1 MISVSLLQL
10 SEMCQGELVNTQET
24 FKVTGVTINTRKYA
38 GEDIFIPIIGENF
51 DGHHYVKNAFEQ
63 GAKVALFQ
71 KDHNYEDI
79 SYPLILVDD
88 TRLALGRLAKA
99 YRQLIGANSI
109 SITWFQWQDLGEGYL
124 VSFNEPLL
132 RGECHFG

>member
-1 MISVSLLQL
+1 MKDKVKTMISVSLLQL

-71 KDHNYEDI
+71 KTI
-79 SYPLILVDD
+79 TMRTFLILLSWLTIPGPRATGKPTDMKLERTLSVSPVPM
-88 TRLALGRLAKA
+88 GRP
-99 YRQLIGANSI
+99 RRRI
-109 SITWFQWQDLGEGYL
+109 SCFI
-124 VSFNEPLL
+124 
-132 RGECHFG
+132 